1 MKRAI
6 YAAVVLA
13 GAALAS
19 SASADVLHGACL
31 GCTEV
36 QIGGNDVTLLG
47 PGGVT
52 GFGFTSSPGGL
63 TGDLQLKFLIPNT
76 FSLTQVNNFATQV
89 SVTGTSTGDIVVANG
104 GAQFTS
110 GFLETFLG
118 HPGVSPPNP
127 LNAFIGATQTVQ
139 PGATGY
145 YVLTA
150 DVGNYTLGG
159 QSDPLA
165 DIFSLNPAVFASGS
179 LILANLFEE
188 NGDINSTAQSSALFF
203 NGPTLARSVPCQCP
217 DLLLA
222 PDSQDLSRPAVPS
235 SVSATASFPI
245 RDRINQ
251 FSAIIPSRDKTPPPS
266 KRGFVFLS
274 SPSAAASA
282 F

>member
-19 SASADVLHGACL
+19 PASADVLHGACL

-47 PGGVT
+47 PGAVT
-52 GFGFTSSPGGL
+52 GFGFTSSPGGV

-76 FSLTQVNNFATQV
+76 FSLTQVNNFANQV
-89 SVTGTSTGDIVVANG
+89 SVTGTFTGDIVVANG

-110 GFLETFLG
+110 GSLETFLG
-118 HPGVSPPNP
+118 HPGASPPNP

-150 DVGNYTLGG
+150 DMGNYTLGG

-165 DIFSLNPAVFASGS
+165 DIFSLNPAVFASV
-179 LILANLFEE
+179 A
-188 NGDINSTAQSSALFF
+188 
-203 NGPTLARSVPCQCP
+203 
-217 DLLLA
+217 
-222 PDSQDLSRPAVPS
+222 
-235 SVSATASFPI
+235 
-245 RDRINQ
+245 
-251 FSAIIPSRDKTPPPS
+251 
-266 KRGFVFLS
+266 
-274 SPSAAASA
+274 
-282 F
+282 

>member
-6 YAAVVLA
+6 YAAVVLV

-19 SASADVLHGACL
+19 PASADVLHGACL

-76 FSLTQVNNFATQV
+76 FSLTQVNNFADQV
-89 SVTGTSTGDIVVANG
+89 SVTGTSTGDIVVAHG

-150 DVGNYTLGG
+150 DVGNYRATLW
-159 QSDPLA
+159 
-165 DIFSLNPAVFASGS
+165 
-179 LILANLFEE
+179 
-188 NGDINSTAQSSALFF
+188 
-203 NGPTLARSVPCQCP
+203 PTYSH
-217 DLLLA
+217 
-222 PDSQDLSRPAVPS
+222 
-235 SVSATASFPI
+235 
-245 RDRINQ
+245 
-251 FSAIIPSRDKTPPPS
+251 
-266 KRGFVFLS
+266 
-274 SPSAAASA
+274 
-282 F
+282 

>member
-1 MKRAI
+1 MNHMKRAI

-19 SASADVLHGACL
+19 PASADVLHGACL

-63 TGDLQLKFLIPNT
+63 AGDLQLKFLIPNT
-76 FSLTQVNNFATQV
+76 FSLTQVNNFANQV

-165 DIFSLNPAVFASGS
+165 DVFSLNPAVFASGG

-203 NGPTLARSVPCQCP
+203 NGPNSGPFSTVPVPGPIVGAGLPGLIAACGGLLALARRRR
-217 DLLLA
+217 
-222 PDSQDLSRPAVPS
+222 SRTRPHKPV
-235 SVSATASFPI
+235 
-245 RDRINQ
+245 
-251 FSAIIPSRDKTPPPS
+251 
-266 KRGFVFLS
+266 
-274 SPSAAASA
+274 
-282 F
+282 